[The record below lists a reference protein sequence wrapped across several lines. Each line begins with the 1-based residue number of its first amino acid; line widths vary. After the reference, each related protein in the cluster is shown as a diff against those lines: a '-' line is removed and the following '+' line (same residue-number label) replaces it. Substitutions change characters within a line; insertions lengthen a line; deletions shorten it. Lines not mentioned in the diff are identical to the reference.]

1 MSKSKNNGIDPQ
13 AQIDLYGAD
22 TARLFT
28 MFASPPE
35 QTLEWSGAGVEGAN
49 RFLRK
54 VWAKCSELHDA
65 QVFSAAPSQDFSAA
79 SEDIR
84 QFRFDIHSTLK
95 QADADYQRI
104 QYNTIV
110 SATMKLLN
118 TITACELRAEP
129 LRHAALIEAVGILLR
144 VLYPIAP
151 HITFALW
158 NDLGY
163 KDRFGDLL
171 DAPWPQ
177 VDTAALEQTEI
188 TIMIQVNGKLRGNI
202 TVAKDASK
210 AQIEAV
216 ALAHDQVQKFLTGT
230 PKKIIVVPGKLVNIV
245 V

>member
-1 MSKSKNNGIDPQ
+1 MWSK
-13 AQIDLYGAD
+13 
-22 TARLFT
+22 
-28 MFASPPE
+28 
-35 QTLEWSGAGVEGAN
+35 
-49 RFLRK
+49 
-54 VWAKCSELHDA
+54 CCELNEA
-65 QVFSAAPSQDFSAA
+65 QVFAAAPSSDFASA
-79 SEDIR
+79 SDDIR

-118 TITACELRAEP
+118 TISAFEPRAESH
-129 LRHAALIEAVGILLR
+129 RHAAASEAVGILLR

-158 NDLGY
+158 NELGY
-163 KDRFGDLL
+163 KNHYGDLL

-177 VDTAALEQTEI
+177 VDNDALEQAEI
-188 TIMIQVNGKLRGNI
+188 AIMIQVNGKLRGSI
-202 TVAKDASK
+202 TVAKDADK
-210 AQIEAV
+210 ASIEAA
-216 ALAHDQVQKFLTGT
+216 ALANDNVQKFLTGA